1 MLGERLEAGDLSRA
15 KLREEALI
23 ARPEETDIRNVEEEH
38 CDALE
43 AQTKRPADAVGD
55 VGGCEEVLLDDP
67 AAEHFEPVA
76 LPEDFEF
83 PGWACEGEVGLYPAD
98 FEGFWVC
105 FCFTG
110 GFGGGVGCF
119 ACFGED
125 LDYHLLEGAFEVR
138 CDCFYL
144 VVGVMFGL
152 KGVSLWVNGRV
163 GILND
168 DIVRGDTAHVVHDS
182 RSRSRRVF
190 QWLLIRPLPQH
201 RALHLVENGVVAAVN
216 RIPPVYV
223 RDHGIPT
230 LLGPGCLVAFHLLEI
245 RLLVGAGMC
254 SQNRLIVHVVRI
266 RPTATRVIHGKTQD
280 VEIISRRDDGVR
292 LDVIAIE
299 RSRELALNEPPCNRK
314 RVVFVEV
321 QLASDQR

>member
-1 MLGERLEAGDLSRA
+1 MFGERLEAGDLARA
-15 KLREEALI
+15 ELREEALI
-23 ARPEETDIRNVEEEH
+23 AGPEEADIRDVEEEH

-83 PGWACEGEVGLYPAD
+83 PGGACEGEVGFNPAD

-105 FCFTG
+105 FCFAAGAG
-110 GFGGGVGCF
+110 GGCF

-125 LDYHLLEGAFEVR
+125 IDHHLLQGAFEVY
-138 CDCFYL
+138 CDRFYL
-144 VVGVMFGL
+144 VVGVVFGL
-152 KGVSLWVNGRV
+152 EGVSLRVNGRV
-163 GILND
+163 GILDD
-168 DIVRGDTAHVVHDS
+168 DIVRGDAVHVVHDS
-182 RSRSRRVF
+182 RSRFRRVL

-216 RIPPVYV
+216 RIPAVHV

-230 LLGPGCLVAFHLLEI
+230 LLGLGCLVVFHLLEI

-254 SQNRLIVHVVRI
+254 SQNRLIVHIVRI
-266 RPTATRVIHGKTQD
+266 RPTATRMIHGEAQD
-280 VEIISRRDDGVR
+280 IEIISRRNDGVR
-292 LDVIAIE
+292 LDIVPKE
-299 RSRELALNEPPCNRK
+299 GGRELAFNEPPCNRK
-314 RVVFVEV
+314 RVVLVEV